1 MVDGTPKITTHP
13 ELSSEEK
20 PKRKF
25 TLLARTSLMSGDWVE
40 ISESAAKD
48 YNFFKV
54 RVEMR

>member
-1 MVDGTPKITTHP
+1 MVDGTPKITMRP

-20 PKRKF
+20 SKRKF
-25 TLLARTSLMSGDWVE
+25 TLLARTSLMSGDWVK